1 MLRVKSLVILKANP
15 DTLKCGGGIKM
26 RMWMCVKEGVI
37 RIWKQSQS
45 EEDRKK
51 YCEAKKDAKKIVY
64 MAMHQ
69 KACEA
74 VEKIDSCHDGHELF
88 GIAKGLRRREMLL
101 GLVVLKMK
109 VERWKCG

>member
-1 MLRVKSLVILKANP
+1 MV
-15 DTLKCGGGIKM
+15 
-26 RMWMCVKEGVI
+26 
-37 RIWKQSQS
+37 
-45 EEDRKK
+45 
-51 YCEAKKDAKKIVY
+51 
-64 MAMHQ
+64 MHQ